1 MSAFNNIPIP
11 DSTKSKIKD
20 QIIDYTERKGFNIS
34 NFRIDG
40 LKRKKAKPMPLDIS
54 NFSATYAYNE
64 NFKRSINIEYNI
76 NKQYRGNLQYSYSFK
91 NPIVFKPFSKI
102 KLFENKW
109 FTLIK
114 DFSFLCRPK

>member
-1 MSAFNNIPIP
+1 
-11 DSTKSKIKD
+11 
-20 QIIDYTERKGFNIS
+20 
-34 NFRIDG
+34 
-40 LKRKKAKPMPLDIS
+40 MPLDIS

-102 KLFENKW
+102 KL
-109 FTLIK
+109 
-114 DFSFLCRPK
+114 